1 MSETRLTKV
10 VYNELATLHRNGKK
24 TAFKYVDNIN
34 SLLIDKGLDF
44 MVDNKALVSAKHVKK
59 AITHQYAMEFNNTLY
74 EKTSLLHYRV
84 VKENTFQPSY
94 LKCQNVGFKA
104 IQLKFKLRGGVS
116 GIGEDLYR
124 QHRGTGMCS
133 FCGEF
138 ESLKHV
144 LLQCHAY
151 QYERQKMISNIKDNC
166 DEATFSLFLEDM
178 YNVLGDH
185 DNLFNKPFLM
195 YLLEMWKIRNS
206 D

>member
-1 MSETRLTKV
+1 M
-10 VYNELATLHRNGKK
+10 
-24 TAFKYVDNIN
+24 
-34 SLLIDKGLDF
+34 
-44 MVDNKALVSAKHVKK
+44 ALVSGAASGIGHACVRQLAFQGAAVVALDINPDITQCFSQKEVLGIRCDVTNSKHVKK
-59 AITHQYAMEFNNTLY
+59 AITHQYSMEFNNTLY

-104 IQLKFKLRGGVS
+104 IQLKFKLRAGVS

-124 QHRGTGMCS
+124 QHCGTGMCS

-166 DEATFSLFLEDM
+166 DEATFSLFLEDSTFAM

-195 YLLEMWKIRNS
+195 YLL
-206 D
+206 